1 MKQFTS
7 TNRSFLCLWYTFA
20 IVLGIGLLFK
30 FMHWPGVSWIV
41 LFSVFALVCTMIY
54 GIVLA
59 AKKPADGV
67 SLIAFIVMICGAIAF
82 LFLVLR
88 WPGGAMLSLN
98 DYGFLLVALVGI
110 ALAYQMPND
119 APLHK
124 LSFAAVTS
132 IPAVVFMGMQ
142 KLKNIALS
150 TSGFEC
156 PDYDTMDWDVIAA
169 MPYDQLLHTLNT
181 EIYGVVGCLILV
193 LSIVSLYLYLK
204 KK

>member
-7 TNRSFLCLWYTFA
+7 TNRSFLCLWYAFA

-30 FMHWPGVSWIV
+30 FMHWPGASWIV

-98 DYGFLLVALVGI
+98 GYGFLLVALVGI

-142 KLKNIALS
+142 KLKSIALS
-150 TSGFEC
+150 TSGFER
-156 PDYDTMDWDVIAA
+156 PDYDTMDWNVIAA
-169 MPYDQLLHTLNT
+169 MPYDQLLRALNT

>member
-1 MKQFTS
+1 MKQFTI
-7 TNRSFLCLWYTFA
+7 TNRSFLCLWYAFS

-30 FMHWPGVSWIV
+30 FLHWPGGSQIMM
-41 LFSVFALVCTMIY
+41 FSVLALVCTMIY

-67 SLIAFIVMICGAIAF
+67 SLIALIVMICGSVAF
-82 LFLVLR
+82 LFLTLR
-88 WPGGAMLSLN
+88 WPGGVLLSLN
-98 DYGFLLVALVGI
+98 GYGFLLVAVAGI
-110 ALAYQMPND
+110 AMAYRMPDD

-124 LSFAAVTS
+124 LSFAAFTS
-132 IPAVVFMGMQ
+132 IPAVVFMSMQ
-142 KLKNIALS
+142 KLKSIALC
-150 TSGFEC
+150 TSGFEH

-169 MPYDQLLHTLNT
+169 MPYEQLLRAINT

-193 LSIVSLYLYLK
+193 LSIVSLCLYLK

>member
-30 FMHWPGVSWIV
+30 FMHWPGASWIV

-59 AKKPADGV
+59 AKKPADGI
-67 SLIAFIVMICGAIAF
+67 SLIALIVMICGAIAF

-88 WPGGAMLSLN
+88 WPGGVMLSLN
-98 DYGFLLVALVGI
+98 DYGFLLVAVAGI
-110 ALAYQMPND
+110 AMAYRLPED

-142 KLKNIALS
+142 ELKSIALS

-169 MPYDQLLHTLNT
+169 MPYDQLLRALNT
-181 EIYGVVGCLILV
+181 EIYGIVGCLILV
-193 LSIVSLYLYLK
+193 LSIVSLCLYLK

>member
-7 TNRSFLCLWYTFA
+7 TNRSFLCLWYAFA

-30 FMHWPGVSWIV
+30 FMHWPGASWIV

-54 GIVLA
+54 GIVFA

-67 SLIAFIVMICGAIAF
+67 SLIAFIVMIYGAIAF

-98 DYGFLLVALVGI
+98 DYAFLLVALVGI

-142 KLKNIALS
+142 KLKSIALS

-156 PDYDTMDWDVIAA
+156 PDYDTMDWNVIAA
-169 MPYDQLLHTLNT
+169 MPYDQLLRALNT
-181 EIYGVVGCLILV
+181 EIYGIVGCLIFV
-193 LSIVSLYLYLK
+193 LSIVSLCLYLK

>member
-7 TNRSFLCLWYTFA
+7 TNRSFLCLWYAFA

-30 FMHWPGVSWIV
+30 FMHWPGASWIV

-54 GIVLA
+54 GIVFA

-67 SLIAFIVMICGAIAF
+67 SLIAFIVMIYGAIAF

-98 DYGFLLVALVGI
+98 DYAFLLVALVGI

-124 LSFAAVTS
+124 LSFATFTAV
-132 IPAVVFMGMQ
+132 PAVVFMSMQ
-142 KLKNIALS
+142 KLKSIALS

-156 PDYDTMDWDVIAA
+156 PDYDTMDWNVIAE
-169 MPYDQLLHTLNT
+169 MPYDQLLRALNT
-181 EIYGVVGCLILV
+181 EIYGIVGCLILV
-193 LSIVSLYLYLK
+193 LSIVSLCLYLK

>member
-7 TNRSFLCLWYTFA
+7 TNRSFLCLWYAFA

-30 FMHWPGVSWIV
+30 FMHWPGASWIV

-132 IPAVVFMGMQ
+132 IPAVAFMGMQ
-142 KLKNIALS
+142 KLKSIALS

-156 PDYDTMDWDVIAA
+156 PDYDTMDWNVIAA
-169 MPYDQLLHTLNT
+169 MPYDQLLRALNT

-193 LSIVSLYLYLK
+193 LSIVSLCLYLK